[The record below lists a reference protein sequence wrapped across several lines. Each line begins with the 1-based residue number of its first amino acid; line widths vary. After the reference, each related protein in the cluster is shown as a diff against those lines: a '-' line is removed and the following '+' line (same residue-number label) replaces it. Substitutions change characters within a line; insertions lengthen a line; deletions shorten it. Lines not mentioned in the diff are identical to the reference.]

1 MRNPDRQNMQGHV
14 FNKFS
19 QHVNCIKTSIQSREM
34 QAVILWAEVCTA
46 HEVSDSHV
54 GKIVD

>member
-1 MRNPDRQNMQGHV
+1 MQGHV